1 MTKNEMAES
10 ILESS
15 SAKNVSENRF
25 YKNVAK
31 QSKNWIERAYN
42 MVMFSVTKE
51 EKQKNAN
58 FVMQYLR

>member
-1 MTKNEMAES
+1 MTKNEMAKS

-31 QSKNWIERAYN
+31 QSKTGLNVLIIWLC
-42 MVMFSVTKE
+42 FQL
-51 EKQKNAN
+51 QKKKNRKT
-58 FVMQYLR
+58 LIL